1 MDKIT
6 RFFELKGN
14 WKNASAEERAQID
27 NEIEALLESMTAE
40 EEERLSEAI
49 DSDFAGL
56 HSKAEELKENII
68 REKMSCI
75 LPLISVSH
83 LARKYFSRSPQWF
96 YQRLNGNTVN
106 GKPAKFTEAEIQI
119 LNDALQD
126 ISKEIGR
133 VRLC

>member
-6 RFFELKGN
+6 RFFELKDN

-56 HSKAEELKENII
+56 HSKAEELKEN
-68 REKMSCI
+68 